1 MAGPSIIKQDAAQS
15 SKGGIFSWCLYDWA
29 NSPFATVVITFV
41 FSAYFAKAVAPDE
54 VTGTALWGYAMSA
67 SGLAIALTAPILG
80 SIADKTGRRK
90 PWLLLFTALCAATTV
105 FLWQIKPEAAYVTL
119 ALVLAAVANYGF
131 ESAMVFYNAML
142 PDIAPRDKIGRISGW
157 GWGLGYFGGLAA
169 LAVCLVG
176 FVQAEVPWFGLSKEG
191 AEHLRAT
198 PVMVAIWLVVFSI
211 PLFLF
216 TPDRSRNSAPL
227 GKAAKDGIATLFK
240 TLKEVGNY
248 RDVAWFLIARML
260 YTDGLNTLFAF
271 GGIYAAGTFGFSF
284 TDLILFG
291 IAINVTSGLG
301 AFAFGWLDD
310 RMGPKRTVLIA
321 LVGLMVL
328 STILLLIESK
338 TMFWIVG
345 LPLGIFVGPAQ
356 SASRSYMARLAPP
369 QLTTEMFGLYA
380 FSGKATAFL
389 GPMALALATNMFA
402 SQRAG
407 MATILGFFIVGG
419 LLLLKVPDVR
429 GSESE

>member
-1 MAGPSIIKQDAAQS
+1 MADQKTGRRGVFA
-15 SKGGIFSWCLYDWA
+15 WCLYDWA
-29 NSPFATVVITFV
+29 NSPFTTVVITFV

-54 VTGTALWGYAMSA
+54 VTGTSLWGYAMSL
-67 SGLAIALTAPILG
+67 SGLAIALTAPLFG

-90 PWLLLFTALCAATTV
+90 PWLLLFTLLCAATTV
-105 FLWQIKPEAAYVTL
+105 FLWQIRPEAAYVTL
-119 ALVLAAVANYGF
+119 ALMLAAVANYGF

-142 PDIAPRDKIGRISGW
+142 PDIAPRHKIGRVSGW

-176 FVQAEVPWFGLSKEG
+176 FVQAETPWFGLSKEG

-198 PVMVAIWLVVFSI
+198 PVMVALWLVVFSV

-216 TPDRSRNSAPL
+216 TPDRKRTDVPL
-227 GKAAKDGIATLFK
+227 GRAAREGVATLID
-240 TLKEVGNY
+240 TLKKVRDY
-248 RDVAWFLIARML
+248 RNVFWFLIARML

-291 IAINVTSGLG
+291 IAINVTSGVG
-301 AFAFGWLDD
+301 AFAFGWIDD
-310 RMGPKRTVLIA
+310 RLGPKKTIIIA
-321 LVGLMVL
+321 LIGLIFL
-328 STILLLIESK
+328 SIALLLIESK
-338 TMFWIVG
+338 TLFWVFG

-369 QLTTEMFGLYA
+369 ELTTEMFGLYA

-389 GPMALALATNMFA
+389 GPAVLALATDMFT
-402 SQRAG
+402 SQKAG
-407 MATILGFFIVGG
+407 MATILGFFVIGG
-419 LLLLKVPDVR
+419 LLLLKVP
-429 GSESE
+429 EPLKIEK